1 MREFGVDEAGK
12 GPVLGSMFAA
22 AVVADPADLPDDVG
36 DSKDIAPERREEL
49 AATIRDVATAVGV
62 AEITVERIDDEETDM
77 NSLTVA
83 AHAEALVAA
92 LDDCADLPRPPAD
105 GESADDTDTAP
116 SGDADDALSGYVD
129 AGDTNAV
136 RFERRVAEGVADRLS
151 TGVALEVRG
160 EHGADETYPIV
171 GAASIVAKVER
182 DAHVTGLAEEYGDL
196 GSGYPSDPA
205 TKAFLSE
212 YVAEHDALPP
222 CARASWKTSRDAL
235 ADAAQS
241 SLGEFE
247 PDGGTAA
254 EGDAKADGG
263 RADPEPTTL
272 DEF

>member
-49 AATIRDVATAVGV
+49 AATIREVAAAVGV
-62 AEITVERIDDEETDM
+62 AEVTVERIDDEETDM

-92 LDDCADLPRPPAD
+92 LDGL
-105 GESADDTDTAP
+105 DDVPTDVEG
-116 SGDADDALSGYVD
+116 GDADAETAEEPSDEDALSGYVD

-136 RFERRVAEGVADRLS
+136 RFERRVAEGAADRLS
-151 TGVALEVRG
+151 TGVALDVRG
-160 EHGADETYPIV
+160 EHGADETYPVV

-182 DAHVTGLAEEYGDL
+182 DAHVAGLAEEYGDL

-212 YVAEHDALPP
+212 YVAEHDELPP
-222 CARASWKTSRDAL
+222 CARATWKTSRDAL

-247 PDGGTAA
+247 PDGGATG
-254 EGDAKADGG
+254 GDAKADGG

-272 DEF
+272 DDF